1 MKYLLHKHTFCD
13 GLLYPN
19 QERPDVVES
28 LEEAIVTFKEAFK
41 HLTGKKAT
49 EKQVERIKSFDVVK
63 CINKSLEYRFCLT
76 KQED

>member
-13 GLLYPN
+13 GLFYPN

-28 LEEAIVTFKEAFK
+28 LEEAIVTFKDAFK
-41 HLTGKKAT
+41 HITGKKAT

-63 CINKSLEYRFCLT
+63 SINNSLEYRFCLT